1 MKSDVYGFGVVLLE
15 LVSGKPG
22 NGLIEWDQ
30 GLVEWVQG
38 LVDRGKIMDIVDPRL
53 KGDFDV
59 NSVQKAVEVAMTC
72 VKPSSIER
80 PPMSFIASEL
90 KECLSCLEITTE
102 GWTLF

>member
-1 MKSDVYGFGVVLLE
+1 MKSDVYGFGVVLLQ
-15 LVSGKPG
+15 LVSGKPAYS
-22 NGLIEWDQ
+22 
-30 GLVEWVQG
+30 LVRWVQG

-80 PPMSFIASEL
+80 PLMSFIASEL

-102 GWTLF
+102 GWTFF